1 MSTSLQWPV
10 SPWLASS
17 KREIEVKELALL
29 LVNLGVANKLYTK
42 LQRLGRIEF
51 LLYKVYLDIIIT
63 YSYTGFLFLFSL
75 PGLLTVISP
84 SYFQSNPQSSIIAIL
99 ASPLLGFLFFILF
112 YFFLRSSVLVFCCC
126 CDKHLRE

>member
-1 MSTSLQWPV
+1 MSTSLQRPV

-29 LVNLGVANKLYTK
+29 LVSLGVANKLYTK
-42 LQRLGRIEF
+42 LQRLDRIEF
-51 LLYKVYLDIIIT
+51 LLYKVYLDIVIT

-99 ASPLLGFLFFILF
+99 ASPLLGFLFSFYFILF
-112 YFFLRSSVLVFCCC
+112 FSEVPCVSFLL
-126 CDKHLRE
+126 LL